1 MDPESPHFNGM
12 NRAQRIEEI
21 LRRSLTPSYLE
32 VIDESHR
39 HAGHAGSRPEGET
52 HFRIVLVCPQFEGMG
67 RIQRH
72 RTVHDL
78 LAFEQ
83 KSGLH
88 ALSLE
93 LAAPSEV
100 KE

>member
-1 MDPESPHFNGM
+1 MKGKKPHSEDM
-12 NRAQRIEEI
+12 NRAQRIEDI
-21 LRRSLTPSYLE
+21 LRRSLAPTRLE
-32 VIDESHR
+32 VIDESQR

-52 HFRIVLVCPQFEGMG
+52 HFRIVLVSPQFEGMG

-72 RTVHDL
+72 RAVHDL
-78 LAFEQ
+78 LALEQ

-93 LAAPSEV
+93 LAAPSE
-100 KE
+100 